1 MEALTEI
8 PKPVVQTI
16 EKQIPRIELR
26 AQERIVEVPTTLQVE
41 QPVEVPQVLI
51 AEQIRQVPE
60 PEVQYVDREV
70 PNVTYQPVEQI
81 VEVPQVVKEERLVE
95 VPQVQLAEFVK
106 QVPKQQIRE
115 VPKHIPRVETRC
127 VEKIQS
133 VPVNLLHEV
142 AVEVPQVLRHEVIT
156 EVQGQQT
163 EQRVVQTAQEVERR
177 VNRSEVVVG
186 SESERFQGAYDAKVV
201 RVEAP
206 TPSNYSDTYLNEGL
220 VIRSKSPTPTR
231 ARLVAGSAA
240 ATGTVTPLT
249 GTLTPQ
255 PMDLFSRIDA
265 NHDGVVSRE
274 EFAKAF
280 QGSSQCHGCG
290 SAHMAS
296 SALPGPAY
304 GYRTG
309 GPPMSEPLGQMPISE
324 PVGPMH
330 YPATWGQR

>member
-1 MEALTEI
+1 HAEAGEFSTVRWGPLCRRCL
-8 PKPVVQTI
+8 Q
-16 EKQIPRIELR
+16 QLLR
-26 AQERIVEVPTTLQVE
+26 GCLGCALSGDEE
-41 QPVEVPQVLI
+41 Q
-51 AEQIRQVPE
+51 RRVPE
-60 PEVQYVDREV
+60 EPE
-70 PNVTYQPVEQI
+70 
-81 VEVPQVVKEERLVE
+81 K
-95 VPQVQLAEFVK
+95 
-106 QVPKQQIRE
+106 VPKQQIRE

-231 ARLVAGSAA
+231 ARL
-240 ATGTVTPLT
+240 
-249 GTLTPQ
+249 
-255 PMDLFSRIDA
+255 
-265 NHDGVVSRE
+265 
-274 EFAKAF
+274 
-280 QGSSQCHGCG
+280 
-290 SAHMAS
+290 
-296 SALPGPAY
+296 
-304 GYRTG
+304 
-309 GPPMSEPLGQMPISE
+309 
-324 PVGPMH
+324 
-330 YPATWGQR
+330 